1 MKFRSCFNIFEI
13 DEPLEQ
19 ALPTDDID
27 FIEEE
32 VDVIVDEEIEQE
44 NEQLRYQISRE
55 LGVDMDDIEINI

>member
-1 MKFRSCFNIFEI
+1 MKFRSCFNIFEV

-27 FIEEE
+27 FIDEE

-44 NEQLRYQISRE
+44 NEQLRYQVSRE
-55 LGVDMDDIEINI
+55 LGVDIDDIEIR

>member
-13 DEPLEQ
+13 NEPLEQ

-32 VDVIVDEEIEQE
+32 VDIMVDEEIEQE

>member
-1 MKFRSCFNIFEI
+1 MKFKSCFNIFEV

-19 ALPTDDID
+19 ALPTNDID

-55 LGVDMDDIEINI
+55 LGVDMDDIQMR

>member
-1 MKFRSCFNIFEI
+1 MKFRSCFNIFEV

-27 FIEEE
+27 FFIEE

-44 NEQLRYQISRE
+44 NEQLRYQISKE
-55 LGVDMDDIEINI
+55 LDVDMDDIEIR

>member
-1 MKFRSCFNIFEI
+1 MKFRSCFNIFEV

-27 FIEEE
+27 FIDEE

-44 NEQLRYQISRE
+44 NEQLRYQVSRE
-55 LGVDMDDIEINI
+55 LGVDMDDIEMR

>member
-1 MKFRSCFNIFEI
+1 MKFRSCFNIFEV

-32 VDVIVDEEIEQE
+32 VDIMVDEEIEQE

-55 LGVDMDDIEINI
+55 LGVDMDDIQMR

>member
-1 MKFRSCFNIFEI
+1 MKFRSCFNIFEV

-27 FIEEE
+27 FIGEE

-44 NEQLRYQISRE
+44 NKQLRYQVSRE
-55 LGVDMDDIEINI
+55 LGVDIDDIQMR

>member
-1 MKFRSCFNIFEI
+1 MKFRSCFNIFEV

-27 FIEEE
+27 FIDEE

-44 NEQLRYQISRE
+44 NEYVFNLANNRVYVNRNIS
-55 LGVDMDDIEINI
+55 

>member
-32 VDVIVDEEIEQE
+32 VDIMVDEEIEQE
-44 NEQLRYQISRE
+44 NEQLRYQISKE
-55 LGVDMDDIEINI
+55 LGADMDDIEINI

>member
-13 DEPLEQ
+13 NEPLEQ

>member
-1 MKFRSCFNIFEI
+1 MRFRSCFNIFEV

-44 NEQLRYQISRE
+44 NEQLRYQISKE
-55 LGVDMDDIEINI
+55 LGADMDDIEINI

>member
-1 MKFRSCFNIFEI
+1 MKFRSCFNIFEK

-32 VDVIVDEEIEQE
+32 VDIMVDEEIEQE
-44 NEQLRYQISRE
+44 NEQLRYQISKE
-55 LGVDMDDIEINI
+55 LDVDMDDIEIR

>member
-1 MKFRSCFNIFEI
+1 MKFRSCFNIFEV

-27 FIEEE
+27 FIDEE

-44 NEQLRYQISRE
+44 NEQLRYQISKE
-55 LGVDMDDIEINI
+55 LGVDMDDIQMR

>member
-1 MKFRSCFNIFEI
+1 MKFRSCFNIFEV

-44 NEQLRYQISRE
+44 NEQLRYQISKE
-55 LGVDMDDIEINI
+55 LGADMDDIEIR

>member
-1 MKFRSCFNIFEI
+1 MKFRSCFNIFEV

-32 VDVIVDEEIEQE
+32 VDIMVDEEIEQE
-44 NEQLRYQISRE
+44 NERLRYQISKE
-55 LGVDMDDIEINI
+55 LDADMDDIEIR

>member
-1 MKFRSCFNIFEI
+1 MKFKSCFNIFEV

-27 FIEEE
+27 FFIEE

-44 NEQLRYQISRE
+44 NEQLRYQVSRE
-55 LGVDMDDIEINI
+55 LGVDINDIQMR

>member
-1 MKFRSCFNIFEI
+1 MKFRSCFNIFEV

-27 FIEEE
+27 FFIEE

-44 NEQLRYQISRE
+44 NEQLRYQVSRE
-55 LGVDMDDIEINI
+55 LGVDMDDIEIR

>member
-1 MKFRSCFNIFEI
+1 MKFRSCFNIFEV

>member
-1 MKFRSCFNIFEI
+1 MKFRSCFNIFEL

-32 VDVIVDEEIEQE
+32 VDIMVDEEIEQE
-44 NEQLRYQISRE
+44 NEQLRYQISKE
-55 LGVDMDDIEINI
+55 LGADMDDIEINI

>member
-32 VDVIVDEEIEQE
+32 VDIMVDEEIEQE
-44 NEQLRYQISRE
+44 NEQLRYQISKE